1 MRGESG
7 KTGLQIPAKP
17 NKPSMNLSYKY
28 RLQPTQAQTRIL
40 EEQLNHCR
48 QTYNTLLRHCIDERK
63 AGRGTPTHKSLTY
76 QLPAMKAETPELDKV
91 FSQVLQ
97 NTAKRV
103 RLGFESCWTR
113 RRAGLKAD
121 TPHFRRARDYSSL
134 TYPQFGFKLSGS
146 TLRLSKIG
154 ELRLRLHRPVE
165 GKIKTL
171 TISRSPSG
179 KWYAVFSCEVESR
192 PIEGR
197 LSAVGVDFGLNSLV
211 ALSDGTLIEAP
222 RSYRKSET
230 KLRKLHR
237 RVSRR
242 CRGSSNWAKARVQ
255 LAVGYEKVS
264 NQRRDFAYKAARSI
278 VNKYEK
284 IVVEDLRID
293 NMRRN
298 RCLSKSIGDAGWG
311 MLRNALTYM
320 AERSEGVMVFVD
332 PRYTS
337 QLCSGCGE
345 LVRKDLDVRVHIC
358 PRCGLVLDRDVN
370 AARNILLRGI
380 GMGHTES
387 KPVGD
392 LASAEGVIPVMH
404 VGSVN
409 QEAHLFR
416 GG

>member
-1 MRGESG
+1 
-7 KTGLQIPAKP
+7 
-17 NKPSMNLSYKY
+17 
-28 RLQPTQAQTRIL
+28 
-40 EEQLNHCR
+40 
-48 QTYNTLLRHCIDERK
+48 
-63 AGRGTPTHKSLTY
+63 
-76 QLPAMKAETPELDKV
+76 
-91 FSQVLQ
+91 
-97 NTAKRV
+97 
-103 RLGFESCWTR
+103 
-113 RRAGLKAD
+113 
-121 TPHFRRARDYSSL
+121 
-134 TYPQFGFKLSGS
+134 
-146 TLRLSKIG
+146 
-154 ELRLRLHRPVE
+154 
-165 GKIKTL
+165 
-171 TISRSPSG
+171 
-179 KWYAVFSCEVESR
+179 
-192 PIEGR
+192 
-197 LSAVGVDFGLNSLV
+197 
-211 ALSDGTLIEAP
+211 
-222 RSYRKSET
+222 
-230 KLRKLHR
+230 
-237 RVSRR
+237 
-242 CRGSSNWAKARVQ
+242 
-255 LAVGYEKVS
+255 
-264 NQRRDFAYKAARSI
+264 

-345 LVRKDLDVRVHIC
+345 YVSKDLVERVHVC
-358 PRCGLVLDRDVN
+358 PCCGLVLDRDVN